1 MNDLL
6 SIAKQILEANPAASL
21 TGSLMLKLRGID
33 LGREPSDID
42 ILIYKDY
49 AFNLVIPEGMDFKE
63 SEFASDGCGIKY
75 DFNGIKIDVMSSG
88 EEPEIVDGIN
98 LASVKELIK
107 MKYTFANQDGPKA
120 DKHKNDLIKM
130 GYDFPEIKSCDLPY

>member
-6 SIAKQILEANPAASL
+6 TVAKQILKANPAASL

-33 LGREPSDID
+33 LGREPTDID
-42 ILIYKDY
+42 ILIPDY
-49 AFNLVIPEGMDFKE
+49 AFNVIVPDGMEFTE
-63 SEFASDGCGIKY
+63 AEFASDGCGTKY

-88 EEPEIVDGIN
+88 EEPEIIDGIN

-107 MKYTFANQDGPKA
+107 MKYTFAKQDGPKSE
-120 DKHKNDLIKM
+120 KHKNDLIKM
-130 GYDFPEIKSCDLPY
+130 GYEFPEKETSDLPY